1 MSENPAIRMSD
12 AEREAV
18 VERLSRAAGEGRLSL
33 DEFEQRVAEVLAA
46 RTFADVEPYVA
57 DLPAAPAADGT
68 VELRA
73 TVAGLK
79 RAGAWVVGRR
89 LTVRAR
95 AGTVKLDFTEAVIA
109 DPVVEIELDTVASRT
124 TLVLPPRATVDVA
137 GVAGNCQVHGVP
149 LAPVPGRDRH
159 FVVRGVQ
166 KAGEL
171 HVRRQRGLGDWR
183 W

>member
-1 MSENPAIRMSD
+1 MSEQSAVRMSD

-18 VERLSRAAGEGRLSL
+18 VERLSRAAGEGRLTL

-46 RTFADVEPYVA
+46 RTFADVEPHVA
-57 DLPAAPAADGT
+57 DLPAAPVTSGT

-79 RAGAWVVGRR
+79 RSGNWVVGRR
-89 LTVRAR
+89 LAVRAK

-109 DPVVEIELDTVASRT
+109 DHLVEIELDTVASYT
-124 TLVLPPRATVDVA
+124 TLVLPVRATVDVG
-137 GVAGNCQVHGVP
+137 GVTGNCQVHGVP
-149 LAPVPGRDRH
+149 RAPVAGRERH

-171 HVRRQRGLGDWR
+171 HVRYQRGVWDWR

>member
-1 MSENPAIRMSD
+1 MSERSAVRMSD

-18 VERLSRAAGEGRLSL
+18 VARLSRAAGEGRLSL

-46 RTFADVEPYVA
+46 RTFADVEPHVA
-57 DLPAAPAADGT
+57 DLPAVPAAPET

-79 RAGAWVVGRR
+79 RTGSWIVGRR

-109 DPVVEIELDTVASRT
+109 DPVVEIELDAVASRT
-124 TLVLPPRATVDVA
+124 TLVLPPRATADVG
-137 GVAGNCQVHGVP
+137 GVTGNCQVHGVP
-149 LAPVPGRDRH
+149 LAPVAGRERH

-171 HVRRQRGLGDWR
+171 HVRYQRGVWDWR